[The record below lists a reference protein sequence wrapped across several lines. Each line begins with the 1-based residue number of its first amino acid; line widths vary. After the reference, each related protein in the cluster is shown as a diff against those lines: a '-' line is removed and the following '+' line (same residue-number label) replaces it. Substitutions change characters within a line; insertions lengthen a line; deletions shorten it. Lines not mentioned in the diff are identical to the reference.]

1 MKQTTLLI
9 NNAIQ
14 KQLSLLAM
22 FFRASQFVGLSHWA
36 KNVWVR
42 ILRISLFGEISENV
56 AVDIV
61 GHEMIGPC
69 TMAIVHDNVHTWLV
83 IADKVGVSKIDLQAL
98 SVLQLERLGGILNGR
113 IFPADML
120 PNDRTR
126 ARQELLQGEIEAMD
140 DESQSYYLA
149 GF

>member
-1 MKQTTLLI
+1 MKQITLSLR
-9 NNAIQ
+9 NAIQ
-14 KQLSLLAM
+14 QQRTTLA
-22 FFRASQFVGLSHWA
+22 FYFRAAQYVSLSHWA

-42 ILRISLFGEISENV
+42 ILRISLFGEITECV

-98 SVLQLERLGGILNGR
+98 SVFQLERLAGMLNGR
-113 IFPADML
+113 IFPADL
-120 PNDRTR
+120 DPNDRTR
-126 ARQELLQGEIEAMD
+126 ARQELLQGEI
-140 DESQSYYLA
+140 
-149 GF
+149 

>member
-1 MKQTTLLI
+1 MKQTTLLV
-9 NNAIQ
+9 NNAI
-14 KQLSLLAM
+14 KNQLSLLAT
-22 FFRASQFVGLSHWA
+22 FFRVSQFVKLSHWA

-42 ILRISLFGEISENV
+42 ILRISLFGEITENV

-69 TMAIVHDNVHTWLV
+69 TMAIVHDGVHTWLV

-98 SVLQLERLGGILNGR
+98 SVFQLERLAGMLNGR
-113 IFPADML
+113 IFPADL
-120 PNDRTR
+120 DPNDRTK

-140 DESQSYYLA
+140 DGSPLFYLA
-149 GF
+149 GL

>member
-9 NNAIQ
+9 NNAV
-14 KQLSLLAM
+14 KNQLSLLAT
-22 FFRASQFVGLSHWA
+22 FFRVDQFVKLSHWA

-42 ILRISLFGEISENV
+42 ILRISLFGEITENV

-98 SVLQLERLGGILNGR
+98 NVLQLERLGGILNGR

-140 DESQSYYLA
+140 DGSQAFYLA
-149 GF
+149 GL

>member
-1 MKQTTLLI
+1 MKRIT
-9 NNAIQ
+9 
-14 KQLSLLAM
+14 LSLRNAVESQRSQLA
-22 FFRASQFVGLSHWA
+22 FFFKANQYVSLSHWA
-36 KNVWVR
+36 KNVWLR
-42 ILRISLFGEISENV
+42 ILKISLFGEISENV

-98 SVLQLERLGGILNGR
+98 NVLQLERLGGILNGR
-113 IFPADML
+113 IFPADMY
-120 PNDRTR
+120 PNDRVK

-140 DESQSYYLA
+140 DCSPLFYLA
-149 GF
+149 GL

>member
-9 NNAIQ
+9 NNAITN
-14 KQLSLLAM
+14 QLSLLAK

-120 PNDRTR
+120 PNDKTR

>member
-1 MKQTTLLI
+1 MKRITLSFR
-9 NNAIQ
+9 NAIEAQ
-14 KQLSLLAM
+14 RSQLA
-22 FFRASQFVGLSHWA
+22 FFFKAGQYISLSHWA
-36 KNVWVR
+36 KNVWLR

-69 TMAIVHDNVHTWLV
+69 TIAIVHDNVHTWLV

-98 SVLQLERLGGILNGR
+98 SVVQLERLGGILNGR
-113 IFPADML
+113 IFPADL
-120 PNDRTR
+120 FPNDRTK

-140 DESQSYYLA
+140 DDSPMYYLA
-149 GF
+149 GL

>member
-1 MKQTTLLI
+1 MKRITLSFRNTI
-9 NNAIQ
+9 EDRKAT
-14 KQLSLLAM
+14 LA
-22 FFRASQFVGLSHWA
+22 FFFAANQYISLSHWA
-36 KNVWVR
+36 KNVWIN

-83 IADKVGVSKIDLQAL
+83 IADKVGVSKIDLMAL
-98 SVLQLERLGGILNGR
+98 NVIQLERLGGILHGR
-113 IFPADML
+113 IFPADMY
-120 PNDRTR
+120 PNDRVK

-140 DESQSYYLA
+140 DCSPSFYLA
-149 GF
+149 GL

>member
-1 MKQTTLLI
+1 MKQITLSLR
-9 NNAIQ
+9 NAIQ
-14 KQLSLLAM
+14 QQRTTLA
-22 FFRASQFVGLSHWA
+22 FYFRAAQYVSLSHWA

-42 ILRISLFGEISENV
+42 ILRISLFGEITESV

-98 SVLQLERLGGILNGR
+98 SVFQLERLAGMLNGR
-113 IFPADML
+113 IFPADL
-120 PNDRTR
+120 DPNDRTR
-126 ARQELLQGEIEAMD
+126 ARQELLQGEI
-140 DESQSYYLA
+140 
-149 GF
+149 

>member
-1 MKQTTLLI
+1 MKQTTLLL
-9 NNAIQ
+9 NNAI
-14 KQLSLLAM
+14 KNQLSLLST
-22 FFRASQFVGLSHWA
+22 FFRAGQFVKLSHWA

-98 SVLQLERLGGILNGR
+98 SVLQLERLGGILHGR
-113 IFPADML
+113 IFPADMC
-120 PNDRTR
+120 PNDRVR

-140 DESQSYYLA
+140 DGSPMFYLA
-149 GF
+149 GL

>member
-1 MKQTTLLI
+1 MKRNSLI
-9 NNAIQ
+9 
-14 KQLSLLAM
+14 LSTINSVRKSELVR
-22 FFRASQFVGLSHWA
+22 FFRVDQYIKLSHWA

-69 TMAIVHDNVHTWLV
+69 TMAIAHDNVHTWLV

-98 SVLQLERLGGILNGR
+98 SVFQLERLAGMLNGR
-113 IFPADML
+113 IFPADL
-120 PNDRTR
+120 EPNDRTK

-140 DESQSYYLA
+140 DDSQMFYLA
-149 GF
+149 GL

>member
-9 NNAIQ
+9 NNAV
-14 KQLSLLAM
+14 KNQLSLLAT
-22 FFRASQFVGLSHWA
+22 FFRANQFVNLSHWA
-36 KNVWVR
+36 KNVWIR
-42 ILRISLFGEISENV
+42 ILRISLFGEITENV

-98 SVLQLERLGGILNGR
+98 NAFQLERLGGILNGR

-126 ARQELLQGEIEAMD
+126 KRQELLQGELEAMD
-140 DESQSYYLA
+140 DGSQAYYLA
-149 GF
+149 GL

>member
-9 NNAIQ
+9 NNAIE

-22 FFRASQFVGLSHWA
+22 FFRASQFVGLSHRA

-69 TMAIVHDNVHTWLV
+69 TTAIVHDNVHTWLV

-98 SVLQLERLGGILNGR
+98 SVLRLERLGGMLNGR
-113 IFPADML
+113 IFPTDML
-120 PNDRTR
+120 PNDKTR
-126 ARQELLQGEIEAMD
+126 ARQELLRGEIEAMD
-140 DESQSYYLA
+140 DGSQAFYLA
-149 GF
+149 GL

>member
-9 NNAIQ
+9 NNAINN
-14 KQLSLLAM
+14 QLSLLAM
-22 FFRASQFVGLSHWA
+22 FFRVSQFVKLSHWA

-98 SVLQLERLGGILNGR
+98 SVIQLERLGGILNGR
-113 IFPADML
+113 IFPTDVL
-120 PNDRTR
+120 PNDKTR
-126 ARQELLQGEIEAMD
+126 ARQELLQGEIESMD
-140 DESQSYYLA
+140 DGSQTFYLA
-149 GF
+149 GL